1 MKHDIRPHELTRE
14 LILLSHEFV
23 SEDIQKEFYK
33 QAGVALREEFHG
45 HFQSSSTP
53 DGQPL
58 MPLKQPRASGNA
70 GGPLTDR
77 GHFRSAA
84 SNANSQW
91 HKETVTNTALRL
103 DITIPYG
110 EAHQR
115 DVMIRPVRAENLAIP
130 VSLNAARRSPRQFP
144 GPLVVIV
151 RNVGGSPKAIG
162 LAEAQG
168 APLDYVFA
176 KWVRRPAR
184 VVVGIGKRAADRLAA
199 LLSAVI
205 HKRNS

>member
-1 MKHDIRPHELTRE
+1 
-14 LILLSHEFV
+14 
-23 SEDIQKEFYK
+23 
-33 QAGVALREEFHG
+33 
-45 HFQSSSTP
+45 
-53 DGQPL
+53 
-58 MPLKQPRASGNA
+58 
-70 GGPLTDR
+70 
-77 GHFRSAA
+77 
-84 SNANSQW
+84 
-91 HKETVTNTALRL
+91 
-103 DITIPYG
+103 
-110 EAHQR
+110 
-115 DVMIRPVRAENLAIP
+115 VMIRPVRAENLAIP